1 MVPGSNPRG
10 LRAVPGV
17 PGLKWARM
25 DCFEGWLVFVTDQIR
40 YVQFFVPMDALP
52 SAASA
57 EFEDGLDWFPPAAQ
71 ASLFAELRKE
81 VLN

>member
-1 MVPGSNPRG
+1 
-10 LRAVPGV
+10 
-17 PGLKWARM
+17 M
-25 DCFEGWLVFVTDQIR
+25 DCFEGWFVFVTDQIR
-40 YVQFFVPMDALP
+40 YVQFFVPTEGLP